1 MKCVICKNTEIA
13 FLFKS
18 IIQAMERHDLFDLI
32 QGSYDLTKEKGLK
45 NHTSSSIYKIDY
57 PSAQL
62 YLLT

>member
-1 MKCVICKNTEIA
+1 
-13 FLFKS
+13 
-18 IIQAMERHDLFDLI
+18 MERHDLFDLI